1 MKTHPFDVSP
11 LFHFL
16 DDIDSRCSVLTS
28 VGGHY
33 ILASQSFLCFTFQ
46 DRITTM
52 AAVSTSPEIDPT
64 PVTTTNTN
72 SVDVQTKSEAGTE
85 GDDRSGSLKPSAA
98 KVAKKKKWR
107 KPKDKPKRPLSA
119 YNIFFRHE
127 RENLLY
133 GNAAVT
139 GPVKI
144 GFSDLAKNI
153 AGKWKRLDQDSRK
166 IYEIQADFEQRR
178 YKAEVEEWRRI
189 QDGGSPAVSSS
200 PLQDADWTV
209 TQAEMADVLSANIRK
224 PSPEEILDHDQS
236 RDALINQLMIAQLME
251 KYQSSALMNV
261 GMTQIDDCGASMPFM
276 GQQYVDPR
284 MADAELQFKLNYM
297 SAGGESGSAL
307 DPFWAASAPRRMSM
321 PTSIEQFAQMQQMQ
335 LQAEQF
341 MSGLSGGHG
350 GRRLSMPI
358 GIIDSTH
365 NTTLADRRM
374 LGSLF
379 QEAHQ
384 HDQLTQSHND
394 HQLFEQD
401 YVQSGCNDIFQQGNP
416 GAFVDERGVDGA
428 TVGERGS
435 LSTPSTGAAFAS
447 TGRRMSMPV
456 SLEQQLLERNSS
468 GLTTMNSPQTRR
480 LSMPMGLSMPTQ
492 SQRGEDSLDELTDI
506 LKEDVDLFDW

>member
-1 MKTHPFDVSP
+1 
-11 LFHFL
+11 
-16 DDIDSRCSVLTS
+16 
-28 VGGHY
+28 
-33 ILASQSFLCFTFQ
+33 
-46 DRITTM
+46 M
-52 AAVSTSPEIDPT
+52 AAVSASPEIDPT
-64 PVTTTNTN
+64 PVSTSKTN
-72 SVDVQTKSEAGTE
+72 SVEVLTESEAVTE
-85 GDDRSGSLKPSAA
+85 GEDRSGSLKPSAA

-153 AGKWKRLDQDSRK
+153 AAKWKRLDQDSRK
-166 IYEIQADFEQRR
+166 IYEVQADFEQRR
-178 YKAEVEEWRRI
+178 YKAEVEEWKRI

-200 PLQDADWTV
+200 PRQDADWSV
-209 TQAEMADVLSANIRK
+209 TQAEMADVLAANF
-224 PSPEEILDHDQS
+224 PNSSPEERLEHDQS

-251 KYQSSALMNV
+251 KYQSNALMNA
-261 GMTQIDDCGASMPFM
+261 GMTQMIDGGASVQYM
-276 GQQYVDPR
+276 GQQFVDPR
-284 MADAELQFKLNYM
+284 MADAGVQFKLNYM
-297 SAGGESGSAL
+297 TAEGETGSVL

-321 PTSIEQFAQMQQMQ
+321 PTSIEHFAQMQQMQ

-358 GIIDSTH
+358 GIIDNTH
-365 NTTLADRRM
+365 NTTLADRRL

-379 QEAHQ
+379 NEVHQ
-384 HDQLTQSHND
+384 HDQLPHSHND

-401 YVQSGCNDIFQQGNP
+401 YEQSRCNDIYQQGNP
-416 GAFVDERGVDGA
+416 GAFVDERGIDGA
-428 TVGERGS
+428 TIGGEGNV
-435 LSTPSTGAAFAS
+435 STPGSGAAFAS

-456 SLEQQLLERNSS
+456 SLEHQLFERNLS
-468 GLTTMNSPQTRR
+468 GLTTMIPPQTRR